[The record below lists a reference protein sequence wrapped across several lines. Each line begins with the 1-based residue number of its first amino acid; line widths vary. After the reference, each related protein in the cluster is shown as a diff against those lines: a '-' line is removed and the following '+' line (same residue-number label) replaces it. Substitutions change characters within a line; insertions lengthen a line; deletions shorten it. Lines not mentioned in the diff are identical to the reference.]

1 MSVHC
6 EKVLTR
12 TSEKFLQW
20 RECPINIGVTL
31 QSVSFAVRIYSA
43 LEQPVI

>member
-31 QSVSFAVRIYSA
+31 QSVAFGFTIHSA
-43 LEQPVI
+43 LEQQII